1 MSLKQIEEK
10 QQLIENSKQKDYK
23 NYGWKNVAIKIK
35 ERDQILFNR
44 QLDKLGFETL
54 GDLVKELLAG
64 KITRL
69 TEDKQIEIMKINN
82 QGSGQYTLQPETN
95 YDFYKKIDVDDILKE
110 FEKRYH
116 PKTSKC
122 LVSYF
127 RRYADIF
134 FDINPDVLLF
144 RLKPHKRSW
153 ILQAMKRIGDYY
165 FWKYN
170 SRDIQDLVKRIIERY
185 HLNKDLDM
193 KDKIYLV
200 NPGYIINKLTSL
212 MAIPGHIGFIIRV
225 GLFTGLREEELYYI
239 YNKELCNNELGCK
252 CNSLHVFHLDNKM
265 TIIGINWIR
274 VNKKVFVTI
283 LPTLIWNDFRN
294 LPKFDR
300 SDIIA
305 AHSITKRDAEI
316 LYIGLRKIHYNVMR
330 FKDAMNPDEAD
341 ALAGRAKTT
350 SAQHYVLHD
359 LRSFSDKY
367 IKAWQNFGL
376 NVTNK

>member
-1 MSLKQIEEK
+1 MPLRQIATG
-10 QQLIENSKQKDYK
+10 QQKFDSKKKDYK
-23 NYGWKNVAIKIK
+23 RYGWKNIAIKIK
-35 ERDQILFNR
+35 ENDLILFNR

-69 TEDKQIEIMKINN
+69 TEDKQIEIMKINS
-82 QGSGQYTLQPETN
+82 QGSGQYTLQRETN
-95 YDFYKKIDVDDILKE
+95 YDFYKKIDIDELLKE
-110 FEKRYH
+110 YERRYH
-116 PKTSKC
+116 PKTAKC

-127 RRYADIF
+127 RRYGDIF
-134 FDINPDVLLF
+134 FGINPDLLLF

-170 SRDIQDLVKRIIERY
+170 SRDVQDLVRRIIERY

-200 NPGYIINKLTSL
+200 NPGYIINKLTCL
-212 MAIPGHIGFIIRV
+212 MAIPGHIGFIVRV
-225 GLFTGLREEELYYI
+225 GVFTGLREEELYYI
-239 YNKELCNNELGCK
+239 YNKEICNNELGCK
-252 CNSLHVFHLDNKM
+252 CDNLHVINLDNKM

-274 VNKKVFVTI
+274 ANKKAFVTI
-283 LPTLIWNDFRN
+283 LPTMIWKDFRN

-316 LYIGLRKIHYNVMR
+316 LYVGLRKIHYNVMR
-330 FKDAMNPDEAD
+330 FKDIMNSDEAD

-359 LRSFSDKY
+359 LKLFSDKY
-367 IKAWQNFGL
+367 VKAWNNFGI
-376 NVTNK
+376 NIENK

>member
-1 MSLKQIEEK
+1 MEEHR
-10 QQLIENSKQKDYK
+10 
-23 NYGWKNVAIKIK
+23 AIKIK
-35 ERDQILFNR
+35 ENDLVLFNR

-69 TEDKQIEIMKINN
+69 TEDKQIEIMKINS

-95 YDFYKKIDVDDILKE
+95 YDFYKKVDVDDLLKE
-110 FEKRYH
+110 YEKRYH
-116 PKTSKC
+116 PKTAKC

-134 FDINPDVLLF
+134 FGINPDVPLF

-212 MAIPGHIGFIIRV
+212 MGIPGHIGFIIRV

-239 YNKELCNNELGCK
+239 YNKEICDNELGCK
-252 CNSLHVFHLDNKM
+252 CNNLHVINLDNQM

-274 VNKKVFVTI
+274 ANKKVFVTI
-283 LPTLIWNDFRN
+283 LPTLIWKDFRN

-316 LYIGLRKIHYNVMR
+316 LYVGLRKIHYNVMR
-330 FKDAMNPDEAD
+330 FKDTMNSDEAD
-341 ALAGRAKTT
+341 ALAGRAKST

-359 LRSFSDKY
+359 LKSFSDKY
-367 IKAWQNFGL
+367 VKAWDIFGL
-376 NVTNK
+376 NIANK